1 MLSVLSSRKEGFLF
15 YFVLHDGDLAF
26 GGGLTEDRL
35 LVCDSACTQK
45 ELMLRTL
52 VNKCM
57 NDFVPEVFVFDTWG
71 VDLNRF
77 GFERAGERFRAFW
90 ETLRLPHDCGD

>member
-1 MLSVLSSRKEGFLF
+1 
-15 YFVLHDGDLAF
+15 
-26 GGGLTEDRL
+26 
-35 LVCDSACTQK
+35 
-45 ELMLRTL
+45 MLRTL

-57 NDFVPEVFVFDTWG
+57 NDFVPEVFAFDTWG